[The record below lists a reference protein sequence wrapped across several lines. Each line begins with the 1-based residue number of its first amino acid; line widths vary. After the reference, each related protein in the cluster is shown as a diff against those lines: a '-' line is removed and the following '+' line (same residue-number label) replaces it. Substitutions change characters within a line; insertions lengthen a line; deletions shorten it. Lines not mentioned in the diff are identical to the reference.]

1 MFNVWKRKCM
11 HLGASELRWLRQA
24 EEKTSRLKQLA
35 ADLSRDKNMLSEAV
49 RKKVYGPHAVD
60 N

>member
-49 RKKVYGPHAVD
+49 RKKV
-60 N
+60 